1 MKSSEKRKIPSSAL
15 QEQLSELEER
25 AGQRKVH
32 IHYDLLEAAGL
43 KLKGGICKIKGE
55 YHIFVDRRKSTAE
68 KIGLTFAIE
77 AQTHVREEYSTFSW
91 IMEGLLEQ
99 AGFTL
104 DKADYKND
112 FMATYLC
119 TKKS

>member
-68 KIGLTFAIE
+68 K
-77 AQTHVREEYSTFSW
+77 V
-91 IMEGLLEQ
+91 
-99 AGFTL
+99 
-104 DKADYKND
+104 D
-112 FMATYLC
+112 FLQGYLNNPLPEDIP
-119 TKKS
+119 SD